1 MTPPK
6 GAECALWPHWGPAA
20 KPEAAANLPLRPN
33 LGQIGLFAPT
43 WKGGRFIQ
51 QQKSFRSNA
60 PVWAAFSPVALWL
73 GALAAY
79 AYEDGANLIEFMG
92 RFAEAVKRPFSIC
105 WTAHTPKFLAGALL
119 LYVCAIAF
127 YQSTRQNRRPGE
139 EHGSARWGSVKA
151 LDRRYRDRDS
161 GKNVIL
167 TRHLQMSLN
176 GRKHMRNLLQIIVG
190 GSGAG
195 KTRYVVKPNIMQANA
210 SYIVTD
216 PKGELARS
224 TIPLLLK
231 KGYTV
236 RVIDLIDPAHS
247 DFYNPFSYI
256 RKDSDVFRL
265 IDNFIQNTTPK
276 NAQQNDPFWEKSEI
290 ALDSAL
296 MLYLLHEAPPEEQTM
311 EMLLTMIEYGGAKE
325 DEEDYM
331 SPLDLLFEALE
342 EEQPE
347 HIAVRQYKIFK
358 QAAGK
363 TAKSILV
370 GAAVR
375 LAAFTLPEVQNLTS
389 HDTLELRKLG
399 QRKQAIFCIIPDSND
414 ASLNFLVGMLYT
426 QAFQELYFQ
435 ADKVHGGSLPV
446 PVRLLFDEFA
456 NVALPDGY
464 ARLQATMRSRN
475 VMATIILQNISQLKA
490 LFKDDWEGII
500 GNADAFIYLGG
511 NEQSTHK
518 YISELLGKET
528 ISTKT
533 SSQSKGRSGS
543 YSQNFQ
549 QAGRELMTPDE
560 VRMLDNRY
568 AIVLLRGEAPVID
581 EKYDLMKHPNL
592 RLTQDGGAA
601 PYIHSPVCLYGAGD
615 LNFAFTS
622 LDEIEIIE
630 MEESD

>member
-1 MTPPK
+1 M
-6 GAECALWPHWGPAA
+6 AACAYG
-20 KPEAAANLPLRPN
+20 
-33 LGQIGLFAPT
+33 
-43 WKGGRFIQ
+43 
-51 QQKSFRSNA
+51 
-60 PVWAAFSPVALWL
+60 
-73 GALAAY
+73 
-79 AYEDGANLIEFMG
+79 DGANLIEFMG

-105 WTAHTPKFLAGALL
+105 WTAHTPQFLAGALL
-119 LYVCAIAF
+119 LYVCAIAL
-127 YQSTRQNRRPGE
+127 YHSTRQNRRPGE
-139 EHGSARWGSVKA
+139 EHGSARWGSVKM

-161 GKNVIL
+161 SKNVIL

-265 IDNFIQNTTPK
+265 IDNFIKNTTPK

-296 MLYLLHEAPPEEQTM
+296 MLYLLHEAPPEEQNM

-375 LAAFTLPEVQNLTS
+375 LAAFTLPEVQKLTS
-389 HDTLELRKLG
+389 HDTLELSKLG

-435 ADKVHGGSLPV
+435 ADKVHGGSLPI
-446 PVRLLFDEFA
+446 PVRLLFDEFS

-568 AIVLLRGEAPVID
+568 AIVLLRGEAPVMD
-581 EKYDLMKHPNL
+581 EKYDLMKHPNIH
-592 RLTQDGGAA
+592 LTQDGGAA
-601 PYIHSPVCLYGAGD
+601 PYVHSPVCLYGAGD
-615 LNFAFTS
+615 LDFAFTA
-622 LDEIEIIE
+622 LDEIEIVE